1 MLIMKFRNLKMYWV
15 KYYHCTLLPLYN
27 QVEFLRKEEEEK
39 NGLIKSLLI
48 KNTETSSE
56 VDVL

>member
-1 MLIMKFRNLKMYWV
+1 MKIVLLIIYLKMH
-15 KYYHCTLLPLYN
+15 YYHCTLLPLYN
-27 QVEFLRKEEEEK
+27 QVEFLCKEEEEK